1 MGTMNKTPIQKPNW
15 TEWLTKKR
23 ASLAEGIL
31 LAHDVCPNKHVMAAG
46 AGLGEKIDNSKWDLL
61 QLSYNWL
68 EDDETVWVKRR
79 GPYPR
84 NAYEVE
90 IDLSKYLKWLVEDV
104 AWGNLPVEI
113 LNLVSGK
120 TIKNLV
126 ATPVKP
132 WLVANPKDPAP
143 KQPWYVAARYFARE
157 LVKGDTSL
165 LQKTAKLRNQIH
177 ESMKK
182 VGVYKRGGVKP
193 PDPETIQKAL
203 TGIELS

>member
-1 MGTMNKTPIQKPNW
+1 VTTNTTIQKP
-15 TEWLTKKR
+15 EWSKWLPRKR
-23 ASLAEGIL
+23 ATLAEGIL
-31 LAHDVCPNKHVMAAG
+31 LAHNVCPNSHVMTAG
-46 AGLGEKIDNSKWDLL
+46 EGLGQQIDESKWELL

-68 EDDETVWVKRR
+68 EDAETSWVRNR
-79 GPYPR
+79 GPFPR
-84 NAYEVE
+84 RAYEVE
-90 IDLSKYLKWLVEDV
+90 IDLPSFFKWLVNDV
-104 AWGNLPVEI
+104 DWKNLPVEI
-113 LNLVSGK
+113 LNLVLGK
-120 TIKNLV
+120 TTKNLA

-165 LQKTAKLRNQIH
+165 LQKPARLRNQIH

-182 VGVYKRGGVKP
+182 VGVYKRGGVLA
-193 PDPETIQKAL
+193 PDPGTIQKAL